1 MSSDWAFVI
10 DIGTTKTVALA
21 ARLDD
26 KSRVTVEAT
35 AVSPSRGVEKG
46 VVEDVS
52 DAARTIMGVI
62 EDLERSLD
70 LAVDDLTVVIGG
82 SHVESKSS
90 QGYRPIM
97 PPTRPIG
104 HEDVLQV
111 INHSRQIPLP
121 ADREQIQAVPREFRV
136 DNQRGILTPV
146 GMTGARLEVVTHLIT
161 GSRVHISQTEK
172 AVEVAGRHV
181 EQMVAQPLAAGLGVV
196 TEEAMDLGCAVVNLG
211 ASTTDIAIFIDC
223 EAAFVASLPV
233 GSQHVT
239 NDIAYLLK
247 VDGEEA
253 ERLKVEHGGA
263 MARLVPESDVVNIR
277 QKDSS
282 DERPM
287 QRKVLCEIIESRL
300 RETAGLIDKIL
311 VQTEF
316 KRLLPGGIF
325 LTGGGANMP
334 GIDGLFSEVLDG
346 VTARRGT
353 PKMAGQNSRNLA
365 VPEMAVAV
373 GLARYALEIDSS
385 DYQPVAGFSS
395 WKDKIRSLRSRFSK

>member
-1 MSSDWAFVI
+1 MTGEWAFVL

-26 KSRVTVEAT
+26 KSRVNVEA
-35 AVSPSRGVEKG
+35 VSRSASKGISRG

-52 DAARTIMGVI
+52 DAARTIMGVV
-62 EDLERSLD
+62 EELEHAVD
-70 LAVDDLTVVIGG
+70 APVDDLTVVIGG
-82 SHVESKSS
+82 SHVESKTS

-97 PPTRPIG
+97 PATRQIG

-121 ADREQIQAVPREFRV
+121 ADREQIQAIPREFRV
-136 DNQRGILTPV
+136 DNQRGVLTPV

-172 AVEVAGRHV
+172 ALEIAGRNV
-181 EQMVAQPLAAGLGVV
+181 EQMVAQPLAAGLGVI
-196 TEEAMDLGCAVVNLG
+196 TDEAMDLGCAVVNMG
-211 ASTTDIAIFIDC
+211 ASSTDIVVFLDC
-223 EAAFVASLPV
+223 EAAYVAALPI

-239 NDIAYLLK
+239 NDIKYLLK
-247 VDGEEA
+247 VDEEEA
-253 ERLKVEHGGA
+253 ERLKVDHGGA
-263 MARLVPESDVVNIR
+263 VARLVPESDVVNIR
-277 QKDSS
+277 QNENP

-287 QRKVLCEIIESRL
+287 QRRVLCEIIESRL
-300 RETAGLIDKIL
+300 RETASLVDKVL

-316 KRLLPGGIF
+316 KRLIPGGVF
-325 LTGGGANMP
+325 LTGGGANMA
-334 GIDGLFSEVLDG
+334 GVDGLFTEVFDG

-365 VPEMAVAV
+365 LPEMAVAV
-373 GLARYALEIDSS
+373 GLARYALEIESS